1 MNILLVFGTRPE
13 AIKMAP
19 VADFLRKSGMKIS
32 ICVTG
37 QHKEMLNQVLE
48 VFQLRPDYDLSVMKE
63 NQTLNQVASKV
74 IKGVAEI
81 LGSKKYQWVI
91 VQGDT
96 TTTVAT
102 ALSAFYSNVKVAHIE
117 AGLRTHNLNSPFPE
131 EGNRQLTSRISTLHF
146 APTDSCKDNLLKEG
160 IESAAI
166 SVTGNTVID
175 SLKWVLQNTGSTK
188 LDLNFDLSK
197 DFLLVTSHRREN
209 FGQGI
214 IGLCNALQI
223 IALNRPNLEIVYPV
237 HLNPNVYEPVHKM
250 LSGFQNIHLLPPLNY
265 IEFVHLMNKSKAVL
279 TDSGGIQEEAPALG
293 KPVLLMRDS
302 TERPE
307 AVNAGN
313 CKVVGTDSIEIS
325 RSVFELLDDPA
336 VYKRMSR
343 INNIYG
349 DGKASERIFQR
360 LNSYDKID

>member
-1 MNILLVFGTRPE
+1 
-13 AIKMAP
+13 
-19 VADFLRKSGMKIS
+19 
-32 ICVTG
+32 
-37 QHKEMLNQVLE
+37 
-48 VFQLRPDYDLSVMKE
+48 
-63 NQTLNQVASKV
+63 
-74 IKGVAEI
+74 
-81 LGSKKYQWVI
+81 
-91 VQGDT
+91 
-96 TTTVAT
+96 
-102 ALSAFYSNVKVAHIE
+102 
-117 AGLRTHNLNSPFPE
+117 
-131 EGNRQLTSRISTLHF
+131 LHF